1 MTLIE
6 RWNEFA
12 GVLQL
17 DLLGYLLIAAVLGG
31 AVGFEREFRGKAAG
45 LRTNILICLG
55 AALFTRLSI
64 SVAGGVGDPARIAAQ
79 IVTGVG
85 FIGAGTI
92 LHSRGH
98 VSGLTSAAT
107 IWLVAAIGVAV
118 GAGALI
124 EAVGATLLVLI
135 VLGVL
140 GALERYLER
149 RSGVSRV
156 SLEVE
161 ATPNR
166 VAEIERIIR
175 DAGLQVEEISTE
187 DQAGKLLV
195 HVAMS
200 GPQRQHDKA
209 KLGLLRPSRAIKQP
223 VEE

>member
-1 MTLIE
+1 MLIE
-6 RWNEFA
+6 RWDEI
-12 GVLQL
+12 VQILQL
-17 DLLGYLLIAAVLGG
+17 DLLGYLVIAVVLGG

-92 LHSRGH
+92 LHSRGR

-124 EAVGATLLVLI
+124 EAVGATLLVVI

-140 GALERYLER
+140 GALERYLHR
-149 RSGVSRV
+149 YSGVSHV
-156 SLEVE
+156 ALEVE
-161 ATPNR
+161 AAPTKI
-166 VAEIERIIR
+166 AEIERIIR
-175 DAGLQVEEISTE
+175 DAGLQVEEIRSE
-187 DQAGKLLV
+187 EQEGHMLL
-195 HVAMS
+195 HVAMT
-200 GPQRQHDKA
+200 GPQRYHDKA
-209 KLGLLRPSRAIKQP
+209 RLGLLRASRAIKSF
-223 VEE
+223 EE